1 MTKLQLQNL
10 AWTSTSKSWPN
21 LETLCSKSEQKLN
34 FMTKLHLPHLHQTV
48 VNTFLIINMN
58 NRNNLNKF
66 ELSSSHARV
75 TSIKFTKQEWV
86 SEWVTD
92 KYSQW
97 SDLGPIIM
105 VWRHQRMVWS
115 GEMASPYAKT
125 SLSRFQRLY
134 WSRKIF
140 FWQSTAGNEFCLCA
154 TIGFRPVQDI

>member
-1 MTKLQLQNL
+1 MTKVQLQNVAL
-10 AWTSTSKSWPN
+10 TSTSKSWPN

-66 ELSSSHARV
+66 ELSSSQARV

-86 SEWVTD
+86 SELVSD

-97 SDLGPIIM
+97 SDSGPIKTGKEEVAWKSDNI
-105 VWRHQRMVWS
+105 VNRMIASFGKNQNGAFTNIVCILITWS
-115 GEMASPYAKT
+115 IWNN
-125 SLSRFQRLY
+125 SL
-134 WSRKIF
+134 
-140 FWQSTAGNEFCLCA
+140 
-154 TIGFRPVQDI
+154 